1 MHSYVIIAAD
11 EAARM
16 REIQTRTRSLG
27 VSPFDVV
34 VPEENASSIGIAEIR
49 AFIQK
54 LSLLPQH
61 GMLSAGVIA
70 RAQLLTLQAQQALLK
85 TLEEPPG
92 HTILL
97 LGVQNSAQLLP
108 TVLSRCQI
116 IMPATNAVP
125 IDKKGLSRVSEYI
138 NVLISSSLGKRL
150 SLIDT
155 FGKTREEYET
165 WINRALAALR
175 QDMLQKTP
183 SSSQHDTLLQPKIVL
198 LHELLRAKRYEGNN
212 VNTLLFLEHVL
223 LRLGKH
229 NMRSYG

>member
-1 MHSYVIIAAD
+1 
-11 EAARM
+11 
-16 REIQTRTRSLG
+16 
-27 VSPFDVV
+27 
-34 VPEENASSIGIAEIR
+34 
-49 AFIQK
+49 
-54 LSLLPQH
+54 
-61 GMLSAGVIA
+61 
-70 RAQLLTLQAQQALLK
+70 
-85 TLEEPPG
+85 
-92 HTILL
+92 
-97 LGVQNSAQLLP
+97 
-108 TVLSRCQI
+108 
-116 IMPATNAVP
+116 MPATNAVP
-125 IDKKGLSRVSEYI
+125 IDKKGLSRVSEHI